1 MEAVLAIKDLL
12 NLDLNINLDVL
23 NAHTMMDSR
32 AGGSTTTTT
41 STISQADFLRHSTF
55 HAYGLSRTAAVLAG
69 IQRNL
74 PLAHLASSQAHDA
87 LPAYLLAV
95 QRISSSTAVDNGV
108 QLGRGPP
115 AVRPRPG
122 WDNSA
127 VTKDSTIVEHR
138 NEQKEKEEEERRK
151 EAMLAVP
158 TYMALH
164 NPVCSKC
171 GIASLPG
178 LTSSSSPR
186 PPPAKKRRRGSTAK
200 EKEVGTPSRPFVNN
214 AKCLLCEGDVIPGHA
229 ASDPKLEQAE
239 REAAIRSRARFGS
252 VKKRERLR
260 VPGGRTTS
268 SGGGREDVS
277 LDVGARTRRSLD
289 VPSMTAAAAVR
300 EGIAVPIP
308 TLVPIISQSPTPAP
322 TPALAPLQAPAPA
335 PPTSA
340 LAPFKA
346 PAQAPKP
353 AAAPNP
359 SPSPSPSPSP
369 FARPATLPP
378 HPSRPTSKGKERKK
392 DRAAALR
399 DILGSRDKQQGG
411 GGAKGGGRD
420 KDSSG
425 KNPPPS
431 GSSGGGLADFLSLL

>member
-1 MEAVLAIKDLL
+1 METVLAIIL
-12 NLDLNINLDVL
+12 NLDLNLDLNLNLNLDVL

-32 AGGSTTTTT
+32 AGGSTTTIT
-41 STISQADFLRHSTF
+41 SAISQADLLRHSTF

-74 PLAHLASSQAHDA
+74 PLAHLASTQAHDA

-127 VTKDSTIVEHR
+127 VTKDSIVVEHG
-138 NEQKEKEEEERRK
+138 NDQKEEEEERRK

-178 LTSSSSPR
+178 LTSSSSR
-186 PPPAKKRRRGSTAK
+186 PPPAKKRRRGSAVK
-200 EKEVGTPSRPFVNN
+200 EKEGGTPSRPFVNN

-229 ASDPKLEQAE
+229 ASDPKLEQVE
-239 REAAIRSRARFGS
+239 REVAISSRARFGS

-260 VPGGRTTS
+260 VAGGRAAS
-268 SGGGREDVS
+268 SGGGREGVS

-289 VPSMTAAAAVR
+289 GPSMAAAAR
-300 EGIAVPIP
+300 EEIAVPIP
-308 TLVPIISQSPTPAP
+308 TLVPIIPRSPAPAPAP

-335 PPTSA
+335 PPIPA

-346 PAQAPKP
+346 PAPAPASKP

-359 SPSPSPSPSP
+359 NPNPSP

-378 HPSRPTSKGKERKK
+378 HPSRPTPKGKTERKK

-411 GGAKGGGRD
+411 GGPKGGGRD
-420 KDSSG
+420 KDSG
-425 KNPPPS
+425 KKPPPS